1 MPSGIRL
8 VHFPDGTTVAA
19 APLASRRAD
28 DPLRDY
34 GLYCDPAWA
43 PTWDADLIDWPDF
56 GIPTDRSEAVRLI
69 VAAFRRAEA
78 GERVE
83 VGCIGGLGRTGTVL
97 ACMAILSGVPASEA
111 VEWVRSNYDE
121 RAVETPEQEAWVEA
135 FALSIE

>member
-19 APLASRRAD
+19 APLASSRAD